1 MGLPTNTV
9 KVGECGLGCSIRTQL
24 GGNSQHM
31 ESTRSD
37 PMVITSGPPGGFC
50 VRPEILLLASCP
62 ILGLPHSKIIS
73 ERSRYYVVSLDL

>member
-37 PMVITSGPPGGFC
+37 PMVITSGPPSGFC
-50 VRPEILLLASCP
+50 VRPEILLLVFCP
-62 ILGLPHSKIIS
+62 RLGLPHKIFTTILKRI
-73 ERSRYYVVSLDL
+73 E

>member
-37 PMVITSGPPGGFC
+37 PVVITSGSPSGFC
-50 VRPEILLLASCP
+50 VRPEILLLVFCP
-62 ILGLPHSKIIS
+62 RLGLPHSKIIS